1 MTSPSVTY
9 SRVQRPRIFYG
20 WTIVAVGF
28 LSYVVCAFHMSS
40 TLSVFLKPLTKDLHV
55 SRGLFSLLRSGEIVS
70 LGTVH
75 GLGILISHTIGAA
88 GAPFFGF
95 LHDVTGSYMSSF
107 VMFVIAIVISAFLIL
122 LVRAPEK

>member
-1 MTSPSVTY
+1 MTAPSVSY
-9 SRVQRPRIFYG
+9 SQVKKPRIFYG

-28 LSYVVCAFHMSS
+28 LSHVVC
-40 TLSVFLKPLTKDLHV
+40 V
-55 SRGLFSLLRSGEIVS
+55 
-70 LGTVH
+70 LGTVR
-75 GLGILISHTIGAA
+75 GLGKFISHTIGAA

-107 VMFVIAIVISAFLIL
+107 VMFVIAVVISAFSIL